1 MRAMRDLTDNGV
13 RLEIQE
19 MRIQEITILALQ
31 DGRHSAGTA
40 GRYRTCMIRAWD
52 SERIAIRP
60 ICGEGHGSLRSHHFL
75 PAARYR
81 ISEDLV
87 SADPT
92 SAARASAVTI
102 L

>member
-1 MRAMRDLTDNGV
+1 MRDLRGNGV

-19 MRIQEITILALQ
+19 MKIQEIIILALQ
-31 DGRHSAGTA
+31 NGRHSAGTA
-40 GRYRTCMIRAWD
+40 GRLRTHARRAWD
-52 SERIAIRP
+52 SARTAFRR
-60 ICGEGHGSLRSHHFL
+60 ICGEGHDTRHSRHFL